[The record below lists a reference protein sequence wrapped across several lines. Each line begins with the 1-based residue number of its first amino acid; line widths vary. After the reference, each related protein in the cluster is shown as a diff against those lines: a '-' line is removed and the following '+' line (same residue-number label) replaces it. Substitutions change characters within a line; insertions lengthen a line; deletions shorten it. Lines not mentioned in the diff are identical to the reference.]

1 MNFESICQSL
11 TRENPIILNF
21 IIIFYTIIWTIL
33 DIKIVE
39 KLLDLEVDKKKK
51 TIWFFANVI
60 AISICKILLPAP
72 IYKIVTLAI
81 FPILTN
87 IILKIDIAKCLT
99 VQVIDYIIVF
109 LIEAIFTKNLANFI
123 GVDSC
128 FKGMYIPLYRL
139 ILVGIILIVEYVVF
153 RIFKW
158 KNIIILSCNK

>member
-1 MNFESICQSL
+1 MSKLDN
-11 TRENPIILNF
+11 REPNYF
-21 IIIFYTIIWTIL
+21 KFYYYFYTIIWTIL

-51 TIWFFANVI
+51 TIWFFANIIV
-60 AISICKILLPAP
+60 ISICKILLLSL

-99 VQVIDYIIVF
+99 VQLIDYIIVF
-109 LIEAIFTKNLANFI
+109 LIEAIFTKNLADFI
-123 GVDSC
+123 GIDSY
-128 FKGMYIPLYRL
+128 FKGMNIPLYRL
-139 ILVGIILIVEYVVF
+139 IMVGIILTVKYIAY

-158 KNIIILSCNK
+158 KILLLIFHKN